1 MLIEIIPAIMPKTIE
16 DIYEKV
22 GLVTEALSFQ
32 LDIMDG
38 KFVPEKTFPFFG
50 EKIVS
55 INIGVFEL
63 DLMGKNASDRI
74 PEWVHMGASRLIFHI
89 EADEDI
95 LDNFLEFQDVLKGI
109 ERGIAI
115 NLDTPLEKL
124 DQMLPYFDFVQ
135 FMGIARIGY
144 QGEQFDRR
152 VIDRIKEFKKAYPYS
167 IVSVDGGVNKESAQ
181 LLKEAGV
188 DRLLIGSAIFN
199 SGSPEENLQ
208 SFEKLLN

>member
-1 MLIEIIPAIMPKTIE
+1 MPKTIE

-63 DLMGKNASDRI
+63 DLMVKNASDRI

-188 DRLLIGSAIFN
+188 DRLVIGSAIFN

>member
-63 DLMGKNASDRI
+63 DLMVKNASDRI

-188 DRLLIGSAIFN
+188 DRLVIGSAIFN